1 MSHEIKVELG
11 NINIEEIRKSQVNY
25 LALQPNKNSI
35 FKIKKIYYKF
45 NNNNNKRGEF
55 FSSRSP
61 LSQITKCCT

>member
-35 FKIKKIYYKF
+35 YYKF
-45 NNNNNKRGEF
+45 NNNNKRGEF
-55 FSSRSP
+55 FSSRTP